1 MSQTLP
7 RTALVTGASR
17 GIGRGI
23 AESLAR
29 QGFGLTITSRK
40 PVELASLA
48 VELEALGAPKVV
60 HMAAEMAARESLP
73 SLVELHDTT
82 FGAMSALVLSA
93 GVGTAGN
100 VAEFP
105 VHRIDKTLEVNLVS
119 AIVLIQNALPLLRAG
134 AEQDPEHGSTIV
146 GLSSITGTY
155 AEPGLAVYGA
165 SKAGLISLLQT
176 VNLEESANGV
186 KATALAPGY
195 VDTDMSAW
203 TNETIPADVMIRVS
217 DIVAV
222 VDMLVALGRTATIPS
237 MVVSRSGSNGYEA

>member
-1 MSQTLP
+1 
-7 RTALVTGASR
+7 LVTGASR

-40 PVELASLA
+40 ADELASLT
-48 VELEALGAPKVV
+48 VELEAMGAPQVV
-60 HMAAEMAARESLP
+60 HLAAEMADRESLP
-73 SLVELHDTT
+73 SLVGLHDAT
-82 FGAMSALVLSA
+82 FGAMNALVLNA

-100 VAEFP
+100 VADFP

-146 GLSSITGTY
+146 GMSSITGMY

-165 SKAGLISLLQT
+165 SKAGLVSLLQT
-176 VNLEESANGV
+176 VNLEESGNGV

-203 TNETIPADVMIRVS
+203 VNETIPADVMIRVS

-237 MVVSRSGSNGYEA
+237 MAVTRSGSNGYEA